1 MVDIEVILFGLVL
14 FQSGYFLLNLVELL
28 VHKLDQ
34 LGVMSGKGVG
44 ARFLARTCFEI
55 VLLAPCTAGCLVDK
69 EALDK
74 ADQKDKIG
82 QWREPID
89 SLVEVDLVGVD
100 PWQECMS
107 IENAFLSLDR

>member
-44 ARFLARTCFEI
+44 ARFLARACFEI

-74 ADQKDKIG
+74 AA
-82 QWREPID
+82 RRTRLD
-89 SLVEVDLVGVD
+89 SG
-100 PWQECMS
+100 
-107 IENAFLSLDR
+107 ENRLIAWWKLTWWGLTHGRNV